1 MIKKLKVGETIPAF
15 KIKDFEGET
24 VTHEDLIGSPFVLYF
39 YPKDDTPGCTTEAC
53 EYRDAMSGFDDMD
66 VLVIGISPDDP
77 KTHKK
82 FMEKFDLN
90 FPLLCDENLE
100 VAKKFGA
107 VKEKGDGEFS
117 IERSTFLCDDEGVVL
132 WIEQPVMVEGHVDRV
147 MNALDEILA

>member
-1 MIKKLKVGETIPAF
+1 MAGKLKVGDTIPAF

-66 VLVIGISPDDP
+66 VLVVGISPDDP
-77 KTHKK
+77 KSHKK
-82 FMEKFDLN
+82 FMEKYDLN

-107 VKEKGDGEFS
+107 VKEKEGKTS
-117 IERSTFLCDDEGVVL
+117 LERSTFLCDDEGRIL
-132 WIEQPVMVEGHVDRV
+132 WIEQPVKVEGHVDRV